1 MIRNY
6 LKFQYVTGKM
16 ADLGIEK
23 DDRRIV
29 FGQLLGMRDHLT
41 YPIGQAGYNAYKES
55 YVR

>member
-1 MIRNY
+1 
-6 LKFQYVTGKM
+6 M

-23 DDRRIV
+23 DDQRIV

-55 YVR
+55 YVWLVSVFPSK